1 VRAEPLGELFV
12 VEVEGHAP
20 DGRTDYATK
29 YVPLTV
35 WNQREGRHVRLN
47 SRELANAYAKAE
59 TGAKRR
65 LVLSMVGL
73 STVPDIDD
81 LEHARTVIVD
91 GRGNVLDQPT
101 DDQKALAADPSMA
114 VVLGEPTYEST
125 AVEAGLDTEPET
137 SQAPTEAQLTP
148 TKRAAERVS
157 FKPSEEQ
164 VTRWCGAWFAAV
176 KGTHLDADDAR
187 HEHVRDWT
195 AKIGWPAR
203 KQTDSLRTMFARMT
217 EDEAASFLNHAR
229 AIVAAEKGQYEV
241 PNGMPADD
249 EPELETPF

>member
-1 VRAEPLGELFV
+1 M
-12 VEVEGHAP
+12 
-20 DGRTDYATK
+20 K
-29 YVPLTV
+29 C
-35 WNQREGRHVRLN
+35 
-47 SRELANAYAKAE
+47 E

-65 LVLSMVGL
+65 LVLSMIGL
-73 STVPDIDD
+73 STVPDVDD
-81 LEHARTVIVD
+81 FPTARSVVVD
-91 GRGNVLDQPT
+91 GRGNVLDPPT
-101 DDQKALAADPSMA
+101 DTQKALASDPKMA
-114 VVLGEPTYEST
+114 AMLGEPTYETT
-125 AVEAGLDTEPET
+125 ATEAGLSTEPEV
-137 SQAPTEAQLTP
+137 SQAPTEAELEPPRT
-148 TKRAAERVS
+148 RAERVS
-157 FKPSEEQ
+157 FKPSDEQ
-164 VTRWCGAWFAAV
+164 VTRWCGAWFGTV

-203 KQTDSLRTMFARMT
+203 KQTESLRTMFARMT